1 MMNRQSTRHAED
13 AEPLHREDAQDAQGI
28 RMWKK
33 EEIGVV
39 VVVV

>member
-1 MMNRQSTRHAED
+1 
-13 AEPLHREDAQDAQGI
+13 LHREDAQDAQGI

-39 VVVV
+39 VVGCNACVKK